1 MTDDI
6 PLPFDLPAVRRK
18 KLTVDFDGGTQSSD
32 GGLLLLREA
41 ERKLGVCRRLAEAM
55 PDRRDPDRVRHA
67 MFEMVMARA
76 SAIACGHEDAND
88 LDRLRHDPLMKV
100 AVGRC
105 PESGDPLASQSTISR
120 LENTPSKSEAARLS
134 AALLDHFAT
143 TVMPGRLALL
153 DIDDTF
159 CVAHGGQQLTFW
171 NAHYDE
177 RGFAPMHIYDVA
189 SGTPVAA
196 ILRPARTPK
205 GTEVRTVVKHVTKRL
220 RRHWPLTRIVWRGDS
235 HYGRVEAMEWLEDD
249 GSDYIFGLSGNAAL
263 DALVAE
269 TAANL
274 RFHHARSSAP
284 KLRTYASFTYQAG
297 SWKRPRKVVARLEC
311 SLQPDLREGPAPG
324 LRQEVDIR
332 YVVTSLKG
340 SAQHLYED
348 VYCQRGQM
356 ENLIKLHKAQLA
368 SDRMSCHSATAN
380 QVRLALHTAAFW
392 LMHGVRAAIPR
403 TSPLAKAEFATI
415 RDRLIKIGARVIEH
429 IARIRIHLPTSC
441 PERAVFRAVALGI
454 MPSAP

>member
-1 MTDDI
+1 MTDDM
-6 PLPFDLPAVRRK
+6 PLPFDLPAIRRK
-18 KLTVDFDGGTQSSD
+18 KLTVDFDGGNQSSD
-32 GGLLLLREA
+32 AGLLLLRQV

-55 PDRRDPDRVRHA
+55 PDRRDADRIRHA

-76 SAIACGHEDAND
+76 SAIACGHKDAID

-105 PESGDPLASQSTISR
+105 PQTGAALASQSTISR
-120 LENTPSKSEAARLS
+120 LENAPSKTEAARLG
-134 AALLDHFAT
+134 AALLDQFGT
-143 TVMPGRLALL
+143 TVKPGRLEVI

-159 CVAHGGQQLTFW
+159 CAAHGGQQLAFW
-171 NAHYDE
+171 NAHHDE
-177 RGFAPMHIYDVA
+177 RGFASMHIYHVA
-189 SGTPVAA
+189 SGTPVAT

-205 GTEVRTVVKHVTKRL
+205 GTEVRTVIKHVTKRL
-220 RRHWPLTRIVWRGDS
+220 RRHWPNARILWRGDS
-235 HYGRVEAMEWLEDD
+235 HYGRVEAMEWAEDD
-249 GSDYIFGLSGNAAL
+249 GADYIFGLPGNTAL

-269 TAANL
+269 TADNL
-274 RFHHARSSAP
+274 RFHHAKSSQT
-284 KLRTYASFTYQAG
+284 KLRTFASLTYQAG

-311 SLQPDLREGPAPG
+311 SLQPIAGETGM
-324 LRQEVDIR
+324 RQEVDIR

-340 SAQHLYED
+340 SAQHLYEN

-392 LMHGVRAAIPR
+392 LMRGVRAAIPQ
-403 TSPLAKAEFATI
+403 TDPLASAEFATI

-429 IARIRIHLPTSC
+429 IARIRVQLPTSC
-441 PERAVFRAVALGI
+441 PERALFRAVALGL
-454 MPSAP
+454 MPSGP